1 MKPHD
6 ENALNKWIDSV
17 REIHTSAPA
26 PSVQYSGPVPDIEK
40 LMEAWPTELQACSLQ
55 EITLVLQVVSL

>member
-1 MKPHD
+1 MRRVKATD
-6 ENALNKWIDSV
+6 ESSLNKWIESV

-40 LMEAWPTELQACSLQ
+40 LMEAWPL
-55 EITLVLQVVSL
+55 EIQVTSAKISEF